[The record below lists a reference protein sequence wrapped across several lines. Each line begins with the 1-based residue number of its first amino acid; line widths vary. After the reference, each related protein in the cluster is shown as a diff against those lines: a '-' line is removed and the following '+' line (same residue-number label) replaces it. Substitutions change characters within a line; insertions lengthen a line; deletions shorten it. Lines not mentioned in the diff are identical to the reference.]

1 MTMRLD
7 GKKALITGASSGI
20 GRALAKSMAKS
31 GVQLAISARRKD
43 ALESLADEIEVAGGK
58 RPVVLTADLSV
69 RGEAHK
75 LGERALEA
83 LGHVDLLINN
93 AGVGLG
99 GATAVVGDDD
109 EARTLF
115 ETNYWSALALV
126 KALMPSIR
134 GAQGAIVNVASMA
147 AVAPFPLTG
156 HYASSK
162 AAMQMMSETL
172 RMELRGTGVQI
183 LAVMPGPVETGMLAE
198 FNEVPGGAKVLS
210 RMPKG
215 NVETL
220 ARKIV
225 RALERN
231 KRTVVYPSSL
241 GIVRH
246 FPTVSLRMSSVVM
259 NAIDTADQRKML
271 GGSQGDGLA
280 RDARAR
286 FETAR

>member
-1 MTMRLD
+1 MRLD

-20 GRALAKSMAKS
+20 GRALAKAMAKS

-43 ALESLADEIEVAGGK
+43 ALESLADEIELGGGK

-69 RGEAHK
+69 RGEARK

-126 KALMPSIR
+126 KVLMPSIR
-134 GAQGAIVNVASMA
+134 SAQGAVVNVASMA
-147 AVAPFPLTG
+147 AVTPFPLTG

-172 RMELRGTGVQI
+172 RMELRGSGVQI

-225 RALERN
+225 RALERG

-259 NAIDTADQRKML
+259 NAIDTGDQRKLL

-286 FETAR
+286 FEAAR